1 MDAFRDAGRPV
12 KWDGQRQLQR
22 AMAVLG
28 ESPTFLGL
36 REVSC
41 GRDRFDDMQRHS
53 EVSRQ
58 VLADRSAT
66 LVAHDTLAKIPI
78 ISRNPDTMQLTPE
91 TSSRHLGLARS
102 HGPRRL
108 KSQRVTQS

>member
-22 AMAVLG
+22 AMTVLG

-41 GRDRFDDMQRHS
+41 ERNRFDDMQHHS

-78 ISRNPDTMQLTPE
+78 NQQEPGHDAVNTRDILPTPGPGAQSRTLV
-91 TSSRHLGLARS
+91 H
-102 HGPRRL
+102 
-108 KSQRVTQS
+108 